1 MTFGSSEAGGVWIA
15 ACDHS
20 TGWSYLTSSCSWTP
34 QHGWQ
39 HSREMPWSNQMF
51 TSGFTSPLSS
61 LITKKSWSH
70 LGCHVMIWWW
80 HRKGMELE
88 IISSVVFNPLAV
100 QVIMFLLHL
109 PGHVELLSYI
119 HQSSWK
125 AGPEHLDI
133 KTIHKSNGKILCLS
147 FQLWSAR
154 WTLTNY
160 FSQISP
166 ASSYKQQW

>member
-20 TGWSYLTSSCSWTP
+20 TGWSYLTSFCSWTP
-34 QHGWQ
+34 WHGWQ

-80 HRKGMELE
+80 HRKGTELE

-100 QVIMFLLHL
+100 QMIMFLLHL
-109 PGHVELLSYI
+109 PGHVELYPTFTSHLGRLVQNILILRRYI
-119 HQSSWK
+119 K
-125 AGPEHLDI
+125 AMGR
-133 KTIHKSNGKILCLS
+133 SCV
-147 FQLWSAR
+147 
-154 WTLTNY
+154 
-160 FSQISP
+160 
-166 ASSYKQQW
+166 

>member
-34 QHGWQ
+34 RHGWQ

-88 IISSVVFNPLAV
+88 IISSVVVFNPLAV
-100 QVIMFLLHL
+100 QVIMFLIHL
-109 PGHVELLSYI
+109 PGHVELHPTFTSHLGRLVQNILILRQYI
-119 HQSSWK
+119 K
-125 AGPEHLDI
+125 AMGR
-133 KTIHKSNGKILCLS
+133 SCV
-147 FQLWSAR
+147 
-154 WTLTNY
+154 
-160 FSQISP
+160 
-166 ASSYKQQW
+166 